1 MLPVSLSQIHPWMS
15 PSLKAGQSNDLP
27 KAQSDR
33 ELGEEGIACYIF
45 SNLSMFTHGMHG
57 IMRKT
62 AASMQMPDLIVR
74 LLPCRR
80 PR

>member
-1 MLPVSLSQIHPWMS
+1 
-15 PSLKAGQSNDLP
+15 
-27 KAQSDR
+27 
-33 ELGEEGIACYIF
+33 LGEDGIACYIF

-62 AASMQMPDLIVR
+62 AASMQMPDSRAR
-74 LLPCRR
+74 LLLCKR

>member
-1 MLPVSLSQIHPWMS
+1 MS
-15 PSLKAGQSNDLP
+15 PSLKAGQSNDWQ

-33 ELGEEGIACYIF
+33 EQGEKYRLLHF
-45 SNLSMFTHGMHG
+45 STLSMITHGMHG

-62 AASMQMPDLIVR
+62 AASMQMPDSIVR
-74 LLPCRR
+74 LLLCKR